1 MLSDTAD
8 ATPTHVCLVEDE
20 EVLLE
25 ELSFQLRHRGFTVH
39 GFRCAPELYRFLAA
53 QACDVVLLDIGLPG
67 EDGLSICQHL
77 RRHRQDMGVIFV
89 TARGLRHERLA
100 GLSAGGDAYL
110 VKPVDVDELQL
121 LIHRLTARQRAQA
134 LPQALPLPPAH
145 VDRWRLDDQSMEL
158 MGPGH
163 ACVRLS
169 MTEFQVARCLLNKAG
184 LACSHAEIAAAMGL
198 MPDEWDRHRV
208 EVVVSRLR
216 TKVER
221 DTGRSLP
228 IRSVRGV
235 GYAMAQEERL
245 TPRGSIRTRHSL

>member
-1 MLSDTAD
+1 MIT
-8 ATPTHVCLVEDE
+8 TT
-20 EVLLE
+20 
-25 ELSFQLRHRGFTVH
+25 RRGK
-39 GFRCAPELYRFLAA
+39 ALAA
-53 QACDVVLLDIGLPG
+53 IELAV
-67 EDGLSICQHL
+67 S
-77 RRHRQDMGVIFV
+77 VIV
-89 TARGLRHERLA
+89 RGLKLNHD
-100 GLSAGGDAYL
+100 GSS
-110 VKPVDVDELQL
+110 
-121 LIHRLTARQRAQA
+121 
-134 LPQALPLPPAH
+134 PPAH

-221 DTGRSLP
+221 DTGRSFP